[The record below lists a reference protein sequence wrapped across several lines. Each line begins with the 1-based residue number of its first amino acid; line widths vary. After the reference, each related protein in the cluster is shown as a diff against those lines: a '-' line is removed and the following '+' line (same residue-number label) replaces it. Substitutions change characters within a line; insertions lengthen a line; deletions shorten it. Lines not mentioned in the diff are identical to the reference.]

1 MTRNE
6 RLEAHEVAAGSRGPD
21 RHLNI
26 VLFGDVTGVGLR
38 QAVLHKALDL
48 KLKGFVK
55 NNEDKTVYIE
65 AEGPKEALEEL
76 VNFCRLSPA
85 WSSVSKFEVKETEVK
100 DLGTFSMI

>member
-1 MTRNE
+1 MTRHE
-6 RLEAHEVAAGSRGPD
+6 RLEAHEVASGSRGPD

-26 VLFGDVTGVGLR
+26 ILSGDVVGVGLR
-38 QAVLHKALDL
+38 QAIMHKALDL

-55 NNEDKTVYIE
+55 NQPDKTVYIE

-85 WSSVSKFEVKETEVK
+85 WSNVNKFEVTETALAE
-100 DLGTFSMI
+100 LGTFSMQ